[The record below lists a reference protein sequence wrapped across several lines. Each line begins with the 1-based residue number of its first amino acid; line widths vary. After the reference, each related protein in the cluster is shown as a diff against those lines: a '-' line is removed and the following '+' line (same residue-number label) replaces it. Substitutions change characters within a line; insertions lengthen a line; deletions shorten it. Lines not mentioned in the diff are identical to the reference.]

1 MFYDLYCKLCRQ
13 KGVSPTRAALD
24 MGMSKA
30 TPTTWKNKGTTPQAS
45 QLQKISEYF
54 GVSIDFLLQNDIFDA
69 GIDEEKELKPDFAIP
84 PYAIPNPFTRRVPRV
99 GSVACG
105 LPILA
110 EENIE
115 GYDCTPESWRSDF
128 TLICKGDSMAPKIM
142 DGDLV
147 AVRCQPEVERGQIA
161 VVLVDGEEATLKRVY
176 VYPDHIE
183 LRAINPDFESMMFFG
198 KDMNRVHVEGLA
210 VGICRRIVN

>member
-1 MFYDLYCKLCRQ
+1 MPKSFGEILKEIRINRDLTQDQMAELLGTSKQVISRYEKGQRAPKITIAQEYASKLGLPLSYLLGDQ
-13 KGVSPTRAALD
+13 MPQTLD
-24 MGMSKA
+24 TG
-30 TPTTWKNKGTTPQAS
+30 
-45 QLQKISEYF
+45 
-54 GVSIDFLLQNDIFDA
+54 D
-69 GIDEEKELKPDFAIP
+69 IP